1 MKKVLVSLVAIFM
14 VTGIVGC
21 GNSKTAPGE
30 ENTQKAEETTKKVQR
45 IKKTGSI
52 ILFLF
57 PRVSGISGVLFPE
70 ALNRQ
75 QQIWEWNAV

>member
-30 ENTQKAEETTKKVQR
+30 ENTQKAEETTKNVETESTENNSTKPSDNSNNNTS
-45 IKKTGSI
+45 KGSNNEN
-52 ILFLF
+52 
-57 PRVSGISGVLFPE
+57 S
-70 ALNRQ
+70 NNKQ
-75 QQIWEWNAV
+75 